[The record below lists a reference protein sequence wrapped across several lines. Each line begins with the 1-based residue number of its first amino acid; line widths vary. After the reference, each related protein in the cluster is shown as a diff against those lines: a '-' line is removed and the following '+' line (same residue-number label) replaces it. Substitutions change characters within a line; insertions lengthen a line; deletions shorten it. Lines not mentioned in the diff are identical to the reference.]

1 MRYGKKGFLV
11 VLALAG
17 LLPIV
22 AAAATAAEAAKLGH
36 ELTPVGAEAAGNAA
50 GTTPAWEGAK
60 RFRPAQLKVTYRQL
74 EAFGDRQPAALAGL
88 LAPDPIVTTTLFLHR
103 PANKAQTQAQQREA
117 GGAGKE

>member
-50 GTTPAWEGAK
+50 GTIPAWEGAK
-60 RFRPAQLKVTYRQL
+60 RFRPEQLKVTYRQL
-74 EAFGDRQPAALAGL
+74 EDLRDRQPAAPAGL
-88 LAPDPIVTTTLFLHR
+88 LAQDRLVHKPPFVVT
-103 PANKAQTQAQQREA
+103 PANMAESEKRRV
-117 GGAGKE
+117 GKGVDST